1 MLMLHFCL
9 MILQDALQMMENFD
23 ENGDKVTFNI
33 EYVTFDVERKTGGEL
48 KSLKGVRKVGSR
60 FNQKRSQMINVQAPG
75 NSRHPYPVH
84 IRLILK
90 VNGEK
95 IHW

>member
-1 MLMLHFCL
+1 
-9 MILQDALQMMENFD
+9 MILQDALQMMENVNAF
-23 ENGDKVTFNI
+23 GDKVTFDLD
-33 EYVTFDVERKTGGEL
+33 YVTFDFQRKQGGEV
-48 KSLKGVRKVGSR
+48 KSLKGVRKIGSR
-60 FNQKRSQMINVQAPG
+60 FHQKANQMINVQAPG

-95 IHW
+95 INW